1 MKSYLKNFFGCIL
14 IFLIFWTPLVF
25 YPFIAGEYKN
35 IGEITSKQLSSK
47 NIVLYDTA
55 LHSITHDYKNFL
67 FKKLHPE
74 VVVLGSS
81 RVMEFGQYMFSKSF
95 YNLGSVM
102 NNLEELQNYKSSLI
116 EKTPQ
121 LVLIG
126 VEPWWFYP
134 KIINRSGYTTKLT
147 GILEDNSP
155 IFSPTDAFKILN
167 WLIDGKISHRENF
180 NNLFNENIGMF
191 GKIGDGYSIDGK
203 RYNTSIKTKKD
214 INYFDAKGFKTTMER
229 VNTGLFPFFHSFFSD
244 DEKIEKFIEFID
256 ALSSKGIST
265 ILFIPP
271 LAPEIHARIQEL
283 SNEFNYF
290 NDFKEKFKSKG
301 LVLHDFLDPS
311 LIDSGSCE
319 FRDGI
324 HGGEVTYL
332 RLLTELVKREPLLID
347 YIDLENLL
355 TLVNENEGLT
365 FIPDAR
371 ITDKPE
377 VDFLI
382 MNCVK

>member
-1 MKSYLKNFFGCIL
+1 
-14 IFLIFWTPLVF
+14 
-25 YPFIAGEYKN
+25 
-35 IGEITSKQLSSK
+35 
-47 NIVLYDTA
+47 
-55 LHSITHDYKNFL
+55 
-67 FKKLHPE
+67 
-74 VVVLGSS
+74 
-81 RVMEFGQYMFSKSF
+81 
-95 YNLGSVM
+95 
-102 NNLEELQNYKSSLI
+102 
-116 EKTPQ
+116 
-121 LVLIG
+121 
-126 VEPWWFYP
+126 
-134 KIINRSGYTTKLT
+134 
-147 GILEDNSP
+147 
-155 IFSPTDAFKILN
+155 
-167 WLIDGKISHRENF
+167 DGKISHRENF

-355 TLVNENEGLT
+355 TLVNEN
-365 FIPDAR
+365 
-371 ITDKPE
+371 
-377 VDFLI
+377 
-382 MNCVK
+382 